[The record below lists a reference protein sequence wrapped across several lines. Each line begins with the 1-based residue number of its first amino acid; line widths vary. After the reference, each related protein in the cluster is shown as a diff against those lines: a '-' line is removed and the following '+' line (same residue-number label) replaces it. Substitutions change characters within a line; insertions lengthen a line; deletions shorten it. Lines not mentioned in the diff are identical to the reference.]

1 MHVLGYKKK
10 ETADNESLEQ
20 YVIIIKVSINLKKKK
35 KLRDCR
41 KTPVQGDS
49 QISFTPSIHVCNSMI
64 FILLLVKLLQH

>member
-1 MHVLGYKKK
+1 MNFLGYKKK

-20 YVIIIKVSINLKKKK
+20 YVIIIKVSINLKKK

-64 FILLLVKLLQH
+64 FILLLVK

>member
-35 KLRDCR
+35 NYGTVEKPLY
-41 KTPVQGDS
+41 KG
-49 QISFTPSIHVCNSMI
+49 
-64 FILLLVKLLQH
+64 ILKSALHHQYMYVIAWYFFCY

>member
-20 YVIIIKVSINLKKKK
+20 YVIIIKVSINLKKK

-64 FILLLVKLLQH
+64 FILLLVK

>member
-35 KLRDCR
+35 ITGL
-41 KTPVQGDS
+41 
-49 QISFTPSIHVCNSMI
+49 
-64 FILLLVKLLQH
+64 